1 MKTLFRLVALAAV
14 LTLAWWLWTGLFPS
28 DEAMIKQRL
37 NRVAAL
43 MTFDSKEGNIAM
55 AANVSELMGL
65 FDLEVEVMID
75 TPEFQRQSL
84 AGRDEIRNAALAA
97 RQGFSP
103 LEVKFLDQTVVIAP
117 DGTNA
122 TVQLTGQARQP
133 GKRDLFVQEMKFLL
147 RKVDGKWLI
156 HRVETVRTLT

>member
-1 MKTLFRLVALAAV
+1 MKIFIRLVTLLAIFALG
-14 LTLAWWLWTGLFPS
+14 WWLWTVLFPS
-28 DEAMIKQRL
+28 DETAIKKRL

-43 MTFDSKEGNIAM
+43 MTFDSKEGGIAI

-65 FDLEVEVMID
+65 FELEVEVEID

-84 AGRDEIRNAALAA
+84 VGRDMIRNAALAA
-97 RQGFSP
+97 RQSYSP
-103 LEVKFLDQTVVIAP
+103 LEVKFLDQNVAITP

-122 TVQLTGQARQP
+122 TVHLTGQVRQP
-133 GKRDLFVQEMKFLL
+133 GKRDLFVQELKFML
-147 RKVDGKWLI
+147 RKVNGKWII